1 MNLWEIQGI
10 KEGLG
15 ISIILNAIVL
25 IAVMMIKV
33 GSK

>member
-1 MNLWEIQGI
+1 MNAWEIQGI

-25 IAVMMIKV
+25 IFLMLTNGTPK
-33 GSK
+33 